1 MRSARLTLALESGAI
16 TLPDEGR
23 ILVYRPRGTDDLSAL
38 PKARLQI
45 VQGFRPDHD
54 ALAAR
59 GFAVATAAEGSAAAA
74 VICLPRS
81 RDEGRALV
89 ADAAAHVRPGGPVV
103 VDGQKTDGVDPMHRE
118 IRARVATTPPLSKA
132 HGKIFSFPASPAFVD
147 WTAQEHHS
155 PDGFVTLPGMF
166 SADGADRG
174 SVLLASALPAKL
186 PAHVVDLGAGWG
198 YLARAILSR
207 EGVRRL
213 DLVEAEAAALD
224 CARRNVADPRAEFHW
239 ADATAF
245 RLDRAADAVVC
256 NPPFHAGRAADP
268 ALGEAFIRA
277 AARMLQPAGTLWLV
291 ANRHLPYASAL
302 TQTFRTVEEVAGD
315 GGYRVIRATHPI
327 RRDR

>member
-81 RDEGRALV
+81 REEGRALV
-89 ADAAAHVRPGGPVV
+89 ADAAAHVRPGGPVL
-103 VDGQKTDGVDPMHRE
+103 VDGQKTDGIDPMHRE
-118 IRARVATTPPLSKA
+118 IRARVVTSPPLSKA
-132 HGKIFSFPASPAFVD
+132 HGKIFAFPASPAFVD
-147 WTAQEHHS
+147 WAAQEHRS

-166 SADGADRG
+166 SAGGADRG
-174 SVLLASALPAKL
+174 SVLLAAALPAKL

-224 CARRNVADPRAEFHW
+224 CARRNVEDPRAQFHW

-245 RLDRAADAVVC
+245 RPDRAADAVVC
-256 NPPFHAGRAADP
+256 NPPFHTGRAADP

-291 ANRHLPYASAL
+291 ANRHLPYASVLA
-302 TQTFRTVEEVAGD
+302 QTFRTVEEVAGD

>member
-16 TLPDEGR
+16 TLPSEGR

-38 PKARLQI
+38 PKERLQI

-54 ALAAR
+54 AFAAR
-59 GFAVATAAEGSAAAA
+59 GFSVATAAEGIAAAA

-89 ADAAAHVRPGGPVV
+89 ADAAGHVQPGGPIV
-103 VDGQKTDGVDPMHRE
+103 VDGQKTDGVDAMHRD
-118 IRARVATTPPLSKA
+118 IRARVATSPALAKA
-132 HGKIFSFPASPAFVD
+132 HGKIFSFAASPAFDD
-147 WTAQEHHS
+147 WRAAERHS
-155 PDGFVTLPGMF
+155 SDGFVTLPGVF

-174 SVLLASALPAKL
+174 SVLLAAALPAKL

-207 EGVRRL
+207 DGVRRL
-213 DLVEAEAAALD
+213 DLVEAEVAALD
-224 CARRNVADPRAEFHW
+224 CARRNVEDPRAQFHW

-245 RLDRAADAVVC
+245 RPDRAPDAVVC
-256 NPPFHAGRAADP
+256 NPPFHAGRVADP
-268 ALGEAFIRA
+268 ALGEGFIRA

-291 ANRHLPYASAL
+291 ANRHLPYASVLA
-302 TQTFRTVEEVAGD
+302 QNFRTVEEVAGD
-315 GGYRVIRATHPI
+315 GGFRVIRATHPI